1 MLDKLKLILGI
12 TDNSKDDLLSLILD
26 TVIQEFL
33 DYTNRE
39 DIPDGSNAVVLQM
52 AVIQYNRIGS
62 QGVASQSYSGV
73 SESYIDG
80 YPSNILKQLN
90 RYRKLKTI

>member
-1 MLDKLKLILGI
+1 MLDRLKLILGLS
-12 TDNSKDDLLSLILD
+12 DNSKDGILNLILD
-26 TVIQEFL
+26 VAIQEFL

-39 DIPDGSNAVVLQM
+39 DIPNGANAVVLQM

-62 QGVASQSYSGV
+62 QGLASQAYSGV

-80 YPSNILKQLN
+80 YPDNIKKQLN
-90 RYRKLKTI
+90 RYRKLKAI

>member
-12 TDNSKDDLLSLILD
+12 TDNSKDGLLALVLD
-26 TVIQEFL
+26 IVIQEFL

-39 DIPDGSNAVVLQM
+39 DLPDGANAVVIQM

-62 QGVASQSYSGV
+62 QGLASQGYSGV

-80 YPSNILKQLN
+80 YPANIRKQLN
-90 RYRKLKTI
+90 RYRKIKAI